1 MNLFAVIS
9 AWNCSPFFC
18 IVSYV
23 SFSRLMAIQQCDL
36 VLVHIYPQGEDTLVS
51 DRPKKEVGSFQSND
65 NNNKKLQSLCSNSW
79 DHVTHVT
86 PVTPVTPHL
95 SSSTWRHRCPPC

>member
-1 MNLFAVIS
+1 MICLQSFQLGIVHRS
-9 AWNCSPFFC
+9 SVFF
-18 IVSYV
+18 SSV

-79 DHVTHVT
+79 DR
-86 PVTPVTPHL
+86 VTPVTPHL